1 MEQHYETPA
10 GRWGD
15 GMGFEEEQVLAD
27 ADLTFKED
35 VQQLQDP
42 SPRPEWKRRR
52 KRARCLRSAV
62 LHGAWWSIQ
71 VQQKCQ
77 TRAPGSRT
85 PTLALHAPAAVRAAG
100 TCPER
105 QGRHPFLPP
114 ARLCSGPVCKVH
126 SAACAPRPA
135 ELRNRWNYVSV
146 RDLQSVYSLARF
158 IYQVWD

>member
-1 MEQHYETPA
+1 MAVPILTKMKTHNLCAQDLQDTAATQGCPECSGAALRDACRTV
-10 GRWGD
+10 GD
-15 GMGFEEEQVLAD
+15 GMGFEEEQVFAD
-27 ADLTFKED
+27 SDLTFKED

-42 SPRPEWKRRR
+42 SPCPEWKRRR
-52 KRARCLRSAV
+52 KRTRCLRSAV

-126 SAACAPRPA
+126 SAA
-135 ELRNRWNYVSV
+135 
-146 RDLQSVYSLARF
+146 
-158 IYQVWD
+158 